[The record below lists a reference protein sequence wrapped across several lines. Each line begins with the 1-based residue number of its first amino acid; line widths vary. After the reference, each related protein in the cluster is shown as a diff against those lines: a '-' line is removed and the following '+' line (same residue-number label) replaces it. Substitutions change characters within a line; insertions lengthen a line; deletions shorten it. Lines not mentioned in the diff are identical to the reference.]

1 MAKQKV
7 SDLPKE
13 EQEKLIAQMKEL
25 NIRGVYPTFSVEK
38 AQELIKKAQ
47 EQQNGSG
54 EHENDGQNADE
65 NAGSDDA
72 AQNDE
77 QGEEN
82 DSEDQKD
89 GDEQENDENAD
100 TDADKKGTDEEKAE
114 ENKAQKNDAPK
125 TQPKEK
131 KETKVLRCHI
141 CLSPVVNGKCTGCG
155 FELN

>member
-54 EHENDGQNADE
+54 EQKNNGQNT
-65 NAGSDDA
+65 
-72 AQNDE
+72 
-77 QGEEN
+77 
-82 DSEDQKD
+82 
-89 GDEQENDENAD
+89 DENAD
-100 TDADKKGTDEEKAE
+100 TDTDKKGTDEEKAE

>member
-13 EQEKLIAQMKEL
+13 EQEKLIAQMKKL

-54 EHENDGQNADE
+54 EQENNGQNTDE

-89 GDEQENDENAD
+89 GDEQ
-100 TDADKKGTDEEKAE
+100 
-114 ENKAQKNDAPK
+114 KNDVPK

>member
-47 EQQNGSG
+47 EQQNDSG
-54 EHENDGQNADE
+54 EQKNNGQN
-65 NAGSDDA
+65 
-72 AQNDE
+72 
-77 QGEEN
+77 
-82 DSEDQKD
+82 
-89 GDEQENDENAD
+89 NDENAD
-100 TDADKKGTDEEKAE
+100 TDTDKKGTDEEKAE

-131 KETKVLRCHI
+131 KETKVFRCHI